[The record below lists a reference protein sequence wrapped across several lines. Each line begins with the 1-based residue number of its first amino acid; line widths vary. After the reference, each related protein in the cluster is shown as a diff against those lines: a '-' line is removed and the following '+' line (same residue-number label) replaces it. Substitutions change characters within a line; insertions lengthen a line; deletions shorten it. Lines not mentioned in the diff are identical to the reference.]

1 MQIGFILLLSIFLML
16 FFNSLLSA
24 ALFVLAVV
32 LFGMVIGFL
41 YSIDWKEQHK
51 KTVSRLPSHKDL
63 NVPPMS
69 ICNIQAGDLHFRA
82 RVFNLQGKGDAIILL
97 HGFPQ
102 TSISWEPFFEAA
114 KTLDYKIIAF
124 DQRGYSPNARPKGID
139 AYTTQYLVNDLFA
152 VADSIGIERF
162 HLAGHDWGSAIGW
175 AAVMSRPDRILS
187 WSALSVPHP
196 LAFFESLRSNKM
208 QQKKSRYFVF
218 FRMRWLPELIM
229 IFGNLLFL
237 RRWMYRWMPKNHQY
251 EYLSVFSEFGA
262 LSAALN
268 WYRAM
273 GKSEKFSYKPIINLP
288 VLFIWGNRDPAI
300 AKASVELQ
308 DQYIQGPYKKIEMS
322 AGHWLLERRT
332 EEVIEAILMHINQAS
347 KDSNT

>member
-1 MQIGFILLLSIFLML
+1 ML
-16 FFNSLLSA
+16 FFDSLLSA
-24 ALFVLAVV
+24 ALFVLAVLV
-32 LFGMVIGFL
+32 LILAIGFL

-51 KTVSRLPSHKDL
+51 KTVSKLPSHEDL
-63 NVPPMS
+63 NVSAMS
-69 ICNIQAGDLHFRA
+69 ICNIQAGDLCFRA

-124 DQRGYSPNARPKGID
+124 DQRGYSPNARPKDIN
-139 AYTTQYLVNDLFA
+139 AYTTKYLVNDLFA
-152 VADSIGIERF
+152 VADSLGIEQF

-175 AAVMSRPDRILS
+175 AAVMSQPDRILS

-196 LAFFESLRSNKM
+196 LAFFGSLRSNKE

-218 FRMRWLPELIM
+218 FRLRWFPELVM
-229 IFGNLLFL
+229 TFQNLLFL
-237 RRWMYRWMPKNHQY
+237 RRWMFRWMPKKHQY
-251 EYLSVFSEFGA
+251 EYLGVFSEFGA
-262 LSAALN
+262 LRAALN

-273 GKSEKFSYKPIINLP
+273 GKSEKFSYEPIINLP

-300 AKASVELQ
+300 AKVSVELQ
-308 DQYIQGPYKKIEMS
+308 DQYIQGPYKKIEMN

-332 EEVIEAILMHINQAS
+332 EEVIKAMLTHINHAS
-347 KDSNT
+347 EDSDT